1 MSIQVALTDPYDVLK
16 KAHITIMRHRETYLY
31 SGVLMLGE
39 STISD
44 NVATAA
50 TNGRDKFYNKDFI
63 MRLTPEEV
71 TAIVLHEGLHVFL
84 KHMMRH
90 TDLMAEDARLA
101 NAAMDYVVNDII
113 VNLKDKSLA
122 KLPKGGLYDA
132 KFHDWSVREI
142 YNYLKTGKNKQG
154 DDEGEPEEKEGD
166 DGETEEVIIG
176 PSTFP
181 TKPMDEHQELE
192 GLSEGEEE
200 ELGKEIDKAI
210 QESALLAGMTGGEL
224 PRAIS
229 ELLQPKLDWREVLNE
244 YLSARLRGV
253 DEFTF
258 AKFNRKRVVSGLY
271 RPSTYNE
278 RIGRIVVAFDT
289 SASIS
294 QEQINE
300 FTAEL
305 AAICGNVVPEEVV
318 VLWWDTRI
326 AGEQHFSEDYTNLVA
341 MLKPSGFGGTRVSCV
356 SEYMVR
362 NNVEADALVVFTDG
376 YVESDVN
383 WQTTA
388 PTLWVITQNASFSP
402 PSGIKVDFK

>member
-1 MSIQVALTDPYDVLK
+1 MSVQVAMSNPYDVLK
-16 KAHITIMRHRETYLY
+16 KAHIAIMRHRETYLY

-39 STISD
+39 STIRND
-44 NVATAA
+44 IATAA
-50 TNGRDKFYNKDFI
+50 TNGRDKFYNENFI
-63 MRLTPEEV
+63 MNLTPEEV

-90 TDLMAEDARLA
+90 TDLIAEDPRLA

-113 VNLKDKSLA
+113 VNLKDKALA
-122 KLPKGGLYDA
+122 KLPKGGLYDP

-142 YNYLKTGKNKQG
+142 YNYLKTGTNKQG
-154 DDEGEPEEKEGD
+154 EDEGEPEETQGD
-166 DGETEEVIIG
+166 DGETEQVTIG
-176 PSTFP
+176 PNKFP
-181 TKPMDEHQELE
+181 TKPIDEHEELE
-192 GLSEGEEE
+192 GISESEQE

-210 QESALLAGMTGGEL
+210 QESALLAGLTGGEL

-244 YLSARLRGV
+244 YLTSRLRGN

-258 AKFNRKRVVSGLY
+258 AKFNRKRVASGLY
-271 RPSTYNE
+271 RPSTYTE
-278 RIGRIVVAFDT
+278 RVGRIVVAFDT
-289 SASIS
+289 SGSIS
-294 QEQINE
+294 QEQINQ
-300 FTAEL
+300 FTTEL
-305 AAICGNVVPEEVV
+305 ASICGNVVPEEVV
-318 VLWWDTRI
+318 VLWWDTHV
-326 AGEQHFSEDYTNLVA
+326 AGEQYFSEDYTNLVS

-383 WQTTA
+383 WQTTT
-388 PTLWVITQNASFSP
+388 PTLWVITQNKSFNP
-402 PSGIKVDFK
+402 PSGVKVDFN